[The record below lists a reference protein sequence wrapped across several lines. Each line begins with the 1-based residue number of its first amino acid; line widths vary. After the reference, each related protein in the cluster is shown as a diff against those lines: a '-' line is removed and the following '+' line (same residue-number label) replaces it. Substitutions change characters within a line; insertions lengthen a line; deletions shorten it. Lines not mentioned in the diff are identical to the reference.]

1 MAHTEVVSISSRT
14 LNLICVELMSLLEH
28 YPLTDQ
34 ETGEIEALLESLT
47 YNDETR
53 IIIRLKEEV

>member
-1 MAHTEVVSISSRT
+1 MAHIVRISSST
-14 LNLICVELMSLLEH
+14 LGIICADLMSLLKH
-28 YPLTDQ
+28 CPLTDQ

-53 IIIRLKEEV
+53 IINV

>member
-1 MAHTEVVSISSRT
+1 MAHIGIVSISSST
-14 LNLICVELMSLLEH
+14 LRLICIELTSLLEH

-34 ETGEIEALLESLT
+34 ETGEIEDLLESLT

-53 IIIRLKEEV
+53 IINV